1 MVSIKKY
8 INLSRNDLVEL
19 VNSKYAEQTSSTLK
33 AFEEALKRIEI
44 VYGSSIANLKFEF
57 ISKPGELVEKMIL
70 RNYSENTIINMLS
83 NLCKICKV
91 CDLNSKYINLIRG
104 YMYNYRKSL
113 DAEKQQNIKSE
124 YETTNWVEWQ
134 DIHKEVLLLVPY
146 YLDNN
151 NNISKLDYMRFLLLA
166 LFVLHT
172 PRRYGNYMDMDVF
185 TTNMKLNALLDI
197 KNRNFLLIDT
207 TSTTEYTFIF
217 NKYKTSKFIGS
228 QIYKV
233 IDIDLIQLLDKWFNN
248 YNTDKRY
255 LFINSKGDEIKR
267 TTIIEQMKLIT
278 KEIYKKSFSVDILR
292 HSFISNFIASNPTI
306 QKKIK
311 IAYELGQTYKPQ
323 QLDFY
328 NRT

>member
-124 YETTNWVEWQ
+124 YETTKWVEWQ

-146 YLDNN
+146 YCTNCKFHRHNSGPLTNFHKN
-151 NNISKLDYMRFLLLA
+151 SGPPYLQLA
-166 LFVLHT
+166 L
-172 PRRYGNYMDMDVF
+172 PCMR
-185 TTNMKLNALLDI
+185 I
-197 KNRNFLLIDT
+197 
-207 TSTTEYTFIF
+207 
-217 NKYKTSKFIGS
+217 
-228 QIYKV
+228 
-233 IDIDLIQLLDKWFNN
+233 
-248 YNTDKRY
+248 
-255 LFINSKGDEIKR
+255 
-267 TTIIEQMKLIT
+267 
-278 KEIYKKSFSVDILR
+278 
-292 HSFISNFIASNPTI
+292 P
-306 QKKIK
+306 
-311 IAYELGQTYKPQ
+311 
-323 QLDFY
+323 
-328 NRT
+328 